1 MADVVQHELQ
11 IELTRQPDR
20 SFQITRP
27 LCREHNRLLAVQI
40 WKQCLKLQ
48 IALGQRR
55 RRLLV
60 IRLRQFALLAFVLC
74 PLLPIVLGI

>member
-1 MADVVQHELQ
+1 MADVVQHEFQ

-48 IALGQRR
+48 IALGQCR

-60 IRLRQFALLAFVLC
+60 IRLGFPFLAFVLC
-74 PLLPIVLGI
+74 PLLPVVLGI